1 MKRLLWFSLM
11 LTLSVVA
18 MEKENTAPAIFNV
31 KELPAE
37 LQDELLNTIIINAA
51 NASSA
56 DQAVKNF
63 KQLRLV
69 SSDYAQKINRKS
81 AIFTFLNAARTR
93 FPGYE
98 VRLARL
104 LAGTSGNNVLYQYKY
119 PSNLEF
125 SYSTRKSWTYAR
137 DWLEEIKP
145 NFNIFA
151 PKCPFYPEQIT
162 ELENIGRSIKNSK
175 LELLK
180 EWLEKGYDPNCRRGY
195 LLYTSIT
202 SGNLDAI
209 KLLVQYGMDL
219 NLLIRE
225 HVSTLSVKPLRVL
238 FDYLDK
244 GPKDNPEE
252 YAIFIRKYSDI
263 NDYLRKHGARD

>member
-1 MKRLLWFSLM
+1 M

-18 MEKENTAPAIFNV
+18 MEKENTAPPIFNV

-69 SSDYAQKINRKS
+69 SSDYAQKINQKS
-81 AIFTFLNAARTR
+81 AIFTFLNAARTH

-104 LAGTSGNNVLYQYKY
+104 LAGTSGNTVLLGYEDRYTY
-119 PSNLEF
+119 PSDITF
-125 SYSTRKSWTYAR
+125 SYTTQKSWTYAR
-137 DWLEEIKP
+137 DWLKEIKP
-145 NFNIFA
+145 NFDIFA

-162 ELENIGRSIKNSK
+162 ELENIGRSIKKNK

-195 LLYTSIT
+195 LLYISIT

-225 HVSTLSVKPLRVL
+225 HVSTLPVKPLRIL
-238 FDYLDK
+238 FDSLDK

-252 YAIFIRKYSDI
+252 YSIFIRKYSDI